1 MVTTEEATACEQ
13 HIWGGRGDGLGG
25 AEGMLG
31 EGVNWSALRTMADAL
46 RDSEDAGLSLN
57 WAVGVGLNSLRFPN
71 SGNIC
76 NNARK

>member
-31 EGVNWSALRTMADAL
+31 EVWSALRTMVDAL
-46 RDSEDAGLSLN
+46 GDSEDAGLSLN
-57 WAVGVGLNSLRFPN
+57 WAVGIGLNSLRFPN